1 MASSYFTVE
10 TKGLIG
16 LMETLED
23 IGKGDLMRKAVE
35 KAFLEG
41 AEKAHDGIKKALV
54 KPNMPSEVEPGM
66 YSKMGTAKHAQSH
79 SAHTIEPFVKWNNK
93 DSIYTKIGIDS
104 KGIDPV
110 GTQVLIYG
118 TAVQSPVKGL
128 KNAIYGEKVLED
140 IAYET
145 SQRMAEE
152 LEKLLNSK

>member
-1 MASSYFTVE
+1 MASVNFKVE

-23 IGKGDLMRKAVE
+23 IGKGDLMRKAVHD
-35 KAFLEG
+35 AFYAG
-41 AEKAHDGIKKALV
+41 AEKVNKGIKDALV
-54 KPNMPSEVEPGM
+54 KPNMPALGKYSEKVHE
-66 YSKMGTAKHAQSH
+66 Q
-79 SAHTIEPFVKWNNK
+79 HTIEPFAKWKNK
-93 DSIYTKIGIDS
+93 ETIYTKIGIDS

-152 LEKLLNSK
+152 LQKLLNSK